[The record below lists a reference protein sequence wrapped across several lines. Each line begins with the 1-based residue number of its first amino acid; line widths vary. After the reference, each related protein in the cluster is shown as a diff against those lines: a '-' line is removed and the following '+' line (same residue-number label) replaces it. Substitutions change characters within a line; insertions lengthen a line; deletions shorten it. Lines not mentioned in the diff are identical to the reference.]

1 MKSIVTMPLS
11 QEVPCESGLKP
22 CEHCYSLA
30 RQDFRFFM
38 HVSQFKFV
46 PFPVS
51 HIWGPICV
59 TVIRQIQMC

>member
-30 RQDFRFFM
+30 RQDYRFFM

-46 PFPVS
+46 PFQLWFHTFGAPFVLL
-51 HIWGPICV
+51 
-59 TVIRQIQMC
+59 